1 MSHPARKVAVVGGTR
16 GIGAAITSTFVR
28 GGHDVVLSGR
38 AVPDGAVEKFRA
50 EAARAEQTVKAV
62 SLDSA
67 APDSAERLA
76 EAVSS
81 LLGGLDVLC
90 LNAGV
95 FPNKPLAELT
105 YTDIREV
112 FAVNVESQM
121 LAVAACL
128 PLLRE
133 SASGRVVLTS
143 SITGPVTGFPGWS
156 HYAASKA
163 AQLGFMRT
171 AALEL
176 APYGITVN
184 AVAPG
189 NVATEGLDGMGDA
202 YLAQMTA
209 TIPLGRLARPQEI
222 ADAVEFLASERAAF
236 ITGQVITVD
245 GGQTLP
251 ESPDAVLPAETA
263 ETAVRS

>member
-1 MSHPARKVAVVGGTR
+1 MSPQPQTRKVAVVGGTR

-28 GGHDVVLSGR
+28 AGHDVLLTGRHIPDDVL
-38 AVPDGAVEKFRA
+38 EKFRT
-50 EAARAEQTVKAV
+50 EATREGQTVEALP
-62 SLDSA
+62 LDSA

-76 EAVSS
+76 AAVSS

-95 FPNKPLAELT
+95 FPNRPLAQMT
-105 YTDIREV
+105 YSDVREV
-112 FAVNVESQM
+112 FAVNVESQI

-133 SASGRVVLTS
+133 SPAGRIVLTS
-143 SITGPVTGFPGWS
+143 SITGPATGFPGWS
-156 HYAASKA
+156 HYGASKA

-189 NVATEGLDGMGDA
+189 NVATEGLDGMGEE
-202 YLAQMTA
+202 YLAQMTR

-222 ADAVEFLASERAAF
+222 ADAVEFLAGERASF
-236 ITGQVITVD
+236 VTGQVITVD

-251 ESPDAVLPAETA
+251 ESPEAVLPTTA
-263 ETAVRS
+263 AARS

>member
-1 MSHPARKVAVVGGTR
+1 MSPQPQARKIAVVGGTR
-16 GIGAAITSTFVR
+16 GIGAAITSTFIR
-28 GGHDVVLSGR
+28 AGHDVLLTGR
-38 AVPDGAVEKFRA
+38 TVPDVVLEKFRT
-50 EAARAEQTVKAV
+50 EASREGQAV
-62 SLDSA
+62 EAFALDSA

-76 EAVSS
+76 AAVSS

-95 FPNKPLAELT
+95 FPNKPLAEMT
-105 YTDIREV
+105 YTDVREV

-133 SASGRVVLTS
+133 STAGRVVLTS
-143 SITGPVTGFPGWS
+143 SITGPLTGFPGWS
-156 HYAASKA
+156 HYGASKA

-176 APYGITVN
+176 APHGITVN

-189 NVATEGLDGMGDA
+189 NVATEGLDGMGEE
-202 YLAQMTA
+202 YLTQMTRS
-209 TIPLGRLARPQEI
+209 IPLGRLAQSQEI
-222 ADAVEFLASERAAF
+222 ADAVEFLAGERASF

-251 ESPDAVLPAETA
+251 ESPEAVLPVPAPQQ
-263 ETAVRS
+263 S

>member
-1 MSHPARKVAVVGGTR
+1 MNSQPQTRKVAVVGGTR
-16 GIGAAITSTFVR
+16 GIGAAVTSTFVR
-28 GGHDVVLSGR
+28 AGHDVLLTGR
-38 AVPDGAVEKFRA
+38 NVVQVALEKFRA
-50 EAARAEQTVKAV
+50 EAAREGQRVEGLV
-62 SLDSA
+62 LDSA

-76 EAVSS
+76 EAASA

-90 LNAGV
+90 LNAGI
-95 FPNKPLAELT
+95 FPNKPLAEMT
-105 YTDIREV
+105 YADVREV

-128 PLLRE
+128 PLLRQ
-133 SASGRVVLTS
+133 SAAGRVVLTS

-156 HYAASKA
+156 HYGASKA

-176 APYGITVN
+176 APFGITVN

-189 NVATEGLDGMGDA
+189 NVATEGLDDMGEE

-222 ADAVEFLASERAAF
+222 ADAVEFLAGERASF
-236 ITGQVITVD
+236 ITGQVVTVD

-251 ESPDAVLPAETA
+251 ESPEAVLPVVGPAQC
-263 ETAVRS
+263 

>member
-1 MSHPARKVAVVGGTR
+1 MSPQTRKVAVVGGTR

-28 GGHDVVLSGR
+28 AGHDVLLTGR
-38 AVPDGAVEKFRA
+38 TVADGAVEKFRA
-50 EAARAEQTVKAV
+50 EATRAGQTVDAV
-62 SLDSA
+62 ALDSA
-67 APDSAERLA
+67 VPDSSEQLA
-76 EAVSS
+76 AAASS

-95 FPNKPLAELT
+95 FPSRPLAEMT
-105 YTDIREV
+105 YTDLREV
-112 FAVNVESQM
+112 FAVNVESQI

-128 PLLRE
+128 PLLRA
-133 SASGRVVLTS
+133 SASGRVVFTS

-156 HYAASKA
+156 HYGASKA

-222 ADAVEFLASERAAF
+222 ADAVEFLASERASF

-251 ESPDAVLPAETA
+251 ESPEAVLPVAAT
-263 ETAVRS
+263 VRS

>member
-1 MSHPARKVAVVGGTR
+1 MTHRTRKVAVVGGTR

-28 GGHDVVLSGR
+28 GGHDVVLTGR
-38 AVPDGAVEKFRA
+38 AVPDTTVEKFRA
-50 EAARAEQTVKAV
+50 EAARAEQTVEAL
-62 SLDSA
+62 SLDST
-67 APDSAERLA
+67 APDSAQRLA
-76 EAVSS
+76 ESAST

-133 SASGRVVLTS
+133 SAAGRVVLTS

-222 ADAVEFLASERAAF
+222 ADAVEFLASERASF
-236 ITGQVITVD
+236 VTGQVITVD

-251 ESPDAVLPAETA
+251 ESPDAVLPT
-263 ETAVRS
+263 RS